1 MSTNTLKIYNTA
13 HLVDLAVL
21 PEYKDFSVMDLSLAV
36 NRLQA
41 EHNALEFISS
51 LKLPVLIKNIDCAP
65 EVVVSLVDSDLDLE
79 EIVGCCSQ
87 NYYLELACERED
99 ICSRVLFL
107 DVEIRDKEKQE
118 EKVFAPAPEFINNLL
133 IIAADSNKH
142 TSNILE
148 SIIKGW
154 IFNGDNEKIASYL
167 AEIISTDIMN
177 KTTASDEMKFYRF
190 ISAVANMTSSVINYT
205 TLANSV
211 GIAAPTAKSWL
222 AFLEGTGLVYLV
234 DPIENIP
241 GKRLMKAPK
250 VYFRDTGI
258 CSYLLQIKDTNKLI
272 QGIHYKKLFDNFVM
286 NLIRESYIEN
296 QEEISWRFY
305 RDSNAKEISAIIKRQ
320 NVIYPLIISL
330 EKISATKLS
339 KSFAIIKGYCEDNNL
354 EMGQGSLITL
364 GKETSILNREDGL
377 VQINARDLAK

>member
-1 MSTNTLKIYNTA
+1 MSTNTLKIYNTT
-13 HLVDLAVL
+13 HLVDLAAL
-21 PEYKDFSVMDLSLAV
+21 PEYKDFFVMDLSLAV

-41 EHNALEFISS
+41 EHNALEFILD
-51 LKLPVLIKNIDCAP
+51 LKLPILIKNIDCAP
-65 EVVVSLVDSDLDLE
+65 EVVVSLVESDLDLE

-87 NYYLELACERED
+87 NYYLKLACERAGLS
-99 ICSRVLFL
+99 SRVSFL

-118 EKVFAPAPEFINNLL
+118 DKVFAPAPEFINNFL
-133 IIAADSNKH
+133 ISAANSAKH

-177 KTTASDEMKFYRF
+177 KTTVSDEMKFYRF

-234 DPIENIP
+234 DPIEDVP

-258 CSYLLQIKDTNKLI
+258 CAYLLQIKDTNELI
-272 QGIHYKKLFDNFVM
+272 QSIHYKKLFDNFVM

-296 QEEISWRFY
+296 KEEISWRFY
-305 RDSNAKEISAIIKRQ
+305 RDSNAKEISAIIKRD

-330 EKISATKLS
+330 EKMSAKKLS
-339 KSFAIIKGYCEDNNL
+339 KSFAIIREYCEEKNL
-354 EMGQGSLITL
+354 EMGTGSLITL
-364 GKETSILNREDGL
+364 GKDTGVLSREEGL
-377 VQINARDLAK
+377 VQINAADLLK

>member
-1 MSTNTLKIYNTA
+1 MSTNKLKIYNTA
-13 HLVDLAVL
+13 HLVDLADL

-41 EHNALEFISS
+41 EHNALEFISG
-51 LKLPVLIKNIDCAP
+51 LELPVLIKNIDCAP
-65 EVVVSLVDSDLDLE
+65 EVVVSLVGSDLDLE

-87 NYYLELACERED
+87 NFYLKSACERED
-99 ICSRVLFL
+99 ISSRVSFL
-107 DVEIRDKEKQE
+107 DVEIREKEKQE

-133 IIAADSNKH
+133 ISAADNAKH
-142 TSNILE
+142 TSNILD

-154 IFNGDNEKIASYL
+154 IFNGDNAKIASYL

-177 KTTASDEMKFYRF
+177 KTTVSDEMKFYRF

-222 AFLEGTGLVYLV
+222 SFLEGTGLVYLV

-258 CSYLLQIKDTNKLI
+258 CSYLLQIKDTNELI
-272 QGIHYKKLFDNFVM
+272 QSIHYKKLFDNFVM

-296 QEEISWRFY
+296 KEEISWRFY

-320 NVIYPLIISL
+320 NIIYPLIISL
-330 EKISATKLS
+330 EKMSATKLS
-339 KSFAIIKGYCEDNNL
+339 KSFAIIREYCEDNNL
-354 EMGQGSLITL
+354 EMCTGSLITL
-364 GKETSILNREDGL
+364 GKDTGVLSREEGL
-377 VQINARDLAK
+377 VQMNAGDLLK